1 MGTAPTQ
8 APTVPGP
15 IGALNLTAVTS
26 DFLTKSAVSLVYD
39 SGVGRAFRYELF
51 KKGCDD
57 PVNNTSLVVAS
68 HDVQPK
74 DDSDSL
80 QEVTLTYD
88 FDLAAVENSDI
99 YNSTLTKLEVCSKM
113 EIMVNEIPV
122 FTTEQEIIIDI
133 NLEANFTL
141 NVTLEE
147 ALTQSANDTV
157 DFQNAIRGFK
167 CNTAT
172 FDLDPTELAPNE
184 ELDTCIEST
193 DSTVLIEE
201 LVTMKSQQGEG
212 DEVLI
217 VSGGLAEVAAI
228 TSIVPPEGPTAQMF
242 VTTRLPL
249 NMFTFAVG
257 EELTVSGSVLLQFAS
272 RRLQSE
278 RKLRNLQDSVIDA
291 EPREAAFQVKV
302 DLMQENGI
310 GDEVPMGSSAGYA
323 TSKYAAAFGLISMV
337 ILNLM

>member
-57 PVNNTSLVVAS
+57 AIDDTSLVVAT

-88 FDLAAVENSDI
+88 FNLTAVENSDI
-99 YNSTLTKLEVCSKM
+99 YNSTSTTLEVCSKM
-113 EIMVNEIPV
+113 EIMSGEFAV
-122 FTTEQEIIIDI
+122 FTTEQEIIMDF
-133 NLEANFTL
+133 NLVADFSL

-147 ALTQSANDTV
+147 ALTKTANDTV
-157 DFQNAIRGFK
+157 DYQNAIRGFK

-172 FDLDPTELAPNE
+172 FDSDPTELAPNE
-184 ELDTCIEST
+184 ELDICIEST
-193 DSTVLIEE
+193 GTSVLIEE
-201 LVTMKSQQGEG
+201 LVTLKSKQGEG
-212 DEVLI
+212 DDVLI
-217 VSGGLAEVAAI
+217 VSEGSAEVAAI
-228 TSIVPPEGPTAQMF
+228 TTVDPPRGPTAQMT
-242 VTTRLPL
+242 VSTRLPI

-272 RRLQSE
+272 RRLQSD
-278 RKLRNLQDSVIDA
+278 RKLRNLQDSVTDA
-291 EPREAAFQVKV
+291 EPQEAAFQVKV